1 MILLCPA
8 CQSPNE
14 DSAETCF
21 TCGQALVAT
30 VGVGSLVANRYE
42 IKAQL
47 GRGGMGVV
55 YQAHDRLLDETV
67 AIKVLRPEVAHDP
80 EISRRFQSE
89 IKLAR
94 RVSHRNVCRIH
105 EYGEDRGLRY
115 ISMEYLEGVD
125 LRQILRGQQKG
136 LPLDEAFAVCL
147 QTAEG
152 LQAIHDVGV
161 IHRDLKTPN
170 IMRDARGQVRL
181 MDFGIAK
188 EGGAAATSATATGLV
203 MGTPEYMSP
212 EQARGEKIDFRT
224 DIYALGILV
233 FEVFTG
239 RVPFRAETP
248 LATILKHLQELPPLD
263 APEAAGLP
271 EAVKHLIGKAL
282 AKNPQERFQTVEE
295 LLQALR
301 AARGEASGPAPTVAV
316 PSTPVPVP
324 PPAAPTTFVP
334 PATPTVRAQPA
345 EPAAPT
351 GRVTAT
357 RVAPP
362 MPPPRRPAP
371 PPPAPRRSSNVGLWI
386 GLGAGAFLL
395 VAVVAGVVVWRI
407 LQPGP
412 PSPAPTTLASRPE
425 PPAPT
430 QPPVAD
436 APPPT
441 TLPVAPSAA
450 PVTPTTVPAT
460 VPPTRPPA
468 TTLAPPVS
476 TITLPPAPTL
486 PAVPAEVAQL
496 MDSLGDA
503 SSNTRWRSAEALG
516 NLGGRAK
523 PAVPALVSL
532 LGDRDEVVRWR
543 AAEALGKIGPDAQ
556 PAVEELTQAMKGTG
570 LPATEAAKA
579 LGRIGPGAAGA
590 APALASV
597 FASKDVYLRR
607 EAAKALARMGPGAA
621 AAVPGLVTALG
632 DDDKVVRM
640 ESARALG
647 RMGVKARVALE
658 ALAAATR
665 DKDDLVRQVAAEA
678 KAAIERTP

>member
-14 DSAETCF
+14 ESAETCF

-30 VGVGSLVANRYE
+30 VGVGSVVANRYE

-125 LRQILRGQQKG
+125 LRQILRGQQGG
-136 LPLDEAFAVCL
+136 LVLEEAFAVCL

-212 EQARGEKIDFRT
+212 EQARGEKIDLRT
-224 DIYALGILV
+224 DIYALGILI

-248 LATILKHLQELPPLD
+248 LATILKHLQEPPPLD

-271 EAVKHLIGKAL
+271 EAVKHIIGKAL

-295 LLQALR
+295 VLGALR
-301 AARGEASGPAPTVAV
+301 AARAEASGPAPTVAV
-316 PSTPVPVP
+316 PSRPVPAP

-345 EPAAPT
+345 GPAPT
-351 GRVTAT
+351 GRAAAT

-362 MPPPRRPAP
+362 MPPPRRPT
-371 PPPAPRRSSNVGLWI
+371 PPAPQRSSNVGLWVAV
-386 GLGAGAFLL
+386 GGGAFLL
-395 VAVVAGVVVWRI
+395 LVVVAGVVLWRVVS
-407 LQPGP
+407 QRPGP
-412 PSPAPTTLASRPE
+412 PSPAPTTLASLPE
-425 PPAPT
+425 APASTLPLPPPK
-430 QPPVAD
+430 AD
-436 APPPT
+436 VPPPT
-441 TLPVAPSAA
+441 TLAAAPSPT
-450 PVTPTTVPAT
+450 PVTPAT
-460 VPPTRPPA
+460 VPATRPPA
-468 TTLAPPVS
+468 TTLAPAPPVS
-476 TITLPPAPTL
+476 TITLPPPPTV

-496 MDSLGDA
+496 VDSLGDA
-503 SSNTRWRSAEALG
+503 NTSTRWRSAEALG

-556 PAVEELTQAMKGTG
+556 PAVEELGRAVKGSG

-579 LGRIGPGAAGA
+579 LGRIGPAASGA
-590 APALASV
+590 APVLASV
-597 FASKDVYLRR
+597 VASKDVYLRR

-621 AAVPGLVTALG
+621 AAVPALMTALG

-658 ALAAATR
+658 ALAGATR

-678 KAAIERTP
+678 KAAIERAP